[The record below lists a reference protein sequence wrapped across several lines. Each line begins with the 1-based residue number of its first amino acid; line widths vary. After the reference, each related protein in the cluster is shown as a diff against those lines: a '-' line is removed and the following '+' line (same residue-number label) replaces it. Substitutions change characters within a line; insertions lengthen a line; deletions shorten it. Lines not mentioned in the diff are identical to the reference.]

1 MQYFK
6 NVDLTKMYPVSEKAV
21 RNWISAAKEGKLEL
35 ALYEKDNRHYI
46 ANVTRNFAIID
57 SLVEERRKYAN
68 STTRKTAVPDRKF
81 YEIYNDRQILDII
94 SSLEIHNEIP
104 FQYTYFNGG
113 AEYWDKYANRLFE
126 DNLPSTLTSTINLLS
141 LNLKYIESLIKNYR
155 RVNIVDVGVGNALP
169 ARDLL
174 QYLLD
179 KGVLGRYIALDLSD
193 SMLQIAEKNVHDWFD
208 DQVGFEGY
216 VKDINY
222 DRFNDT
228 MTGELLSA
236 GAENTIT
243 IVLLF
248 GGTIHNLRAPHEALR
263 LIHDSMRPNDILLH
277 SKRLDTETAR
287 RSFDLNPGHQIER
300 VPPQVKTILDLMGI
314 SESYYDFEQR
324 FDGNQRLRKFCIR
337 LKTALT
343 IEFKNENIDRKITF
357 DKGHMILCIL
367 VWHHNAAD
375 VYQYLDQNHFNLM
388 HASQTE
394 DHDYLLTVSRIK
406 TSGN

>member
-35 ALYEKDNRHYI
+35 ALYEKDDRHYI

-57 SLVEERRKYAN
+57 SLVEERKKYAN
-68 STTRKTAVPDRKF
+68 STTRKTVIPCRDF
-81 YEIYNDRQILDII
+81 YNVYNEEQVLDII
-94 SSLEIHNEIP
+94 SGLEIYKEIP

-113 AEYWDKYANRLFE
+113 AEYWDKYASRLLA
-126 DNLPSTLTSTINLLS
+126 DNLPSTLTSTISL
-141 LNLKYIESLIKNYR
+141 LNLNLRYIESLIKNCKK
-155 RVNIVDVGVGNALP
+155 VNIVDVGVGNGLP

-179 KGVLGRYIALDLSD
+179 KKLLGRYIAIDLSD
-193 SMLQIAEKNVHDWFD
+193 SMLKVAQRNVEKWFN
-208 DQVGFEGY
+208 DQVKFEGY

-222 DRFNDT
+222 DRFKDT
-228 MTGELLSA
+228 MTEELLSSDA
-236 GAENTIT
+236 DQTIT

-248 GGTIHNLRAPHEALR
+248 GGTIHNLREPLEALR
-263 LIHDSMRPNDILLH
+263 LVHDSMRPNDLLLH

-287 RSFDLNPGHQIER
+287 RSFDLNPSHQVEL
-300 VPPQVKTILDLMGI
+300 VPPQFKFLLNLLSIPDDAYAM
-314 SESYYDFEQR
+314 EQR
-324 FDGNQRLRKFCIR
+324 FDERQGLRRFSIR
-337 LKTALT
+337 IKTALT
-343 IEFKNENIDRKITF
+343 IEFKYKGIDRVLTF
-357 DKGHMILCIL
+357 DKGDVILLERI
-367 VWHHNAAD
+367 WHHSAAD
-375 VYQYLDQNHFNLM
+375 VYKYLDESHFNLM

-406 TSGN
+406 TNGN